1 MMKATTEKLWAA
13 PEEICRNEEQPRTY
27 FAAEELERL
36 GASLARKQNQPVT
49 VIPIE
54 DGKGKGKVRWKIV
67 DGERRWRAAKAKGL
81 KRLWIVVDDDVT
93 SEAELHTAS
102 FTANWCRAGHTH
114 AETAAAIDRER
125 NEGKTYEEIAELVG
139 KSTSWANNQHSLLK
153 LHPDLMAL
161 LDPPTPKAE
170 RLSIAVAYALTK
182 FPIEKQIKVWKQHQ
196 KKGRDAYHHVR
207 VAAGQTARRPSYDAR
222 YMLGKV
228 LSVQQGLK
236 HMTGLPGRMLGGLT
250 VETRERL
257 AAQLDDVS
265 TEALNLAGMLRAVAQ
280 SETEGGED

>member
-1 MMKATTEKLWAA
+1 MKTKTEKMWAD

-27 FAAEELERL
+27 FAADELERL

-49 VIPIE
+49 VIPFKWS
-54 DGKGKGKVRWKIV
+54 GKIKWMIV

-81 KRLWIVVDDDVT
+81 KRLWIVVDDDVK
-93 SEAELHTAS
+93 SAEELHTAS

-125 NEGKTYEEIAELVG
+125 KQGKTYEEIAEMVG

-153 LHPDLMAL
+153 LHPDLMVL

-182 FPIEKQIKVWKQHQ
+182 FPLERQIKVYKQHQ

-207 VAAGQTARRPSYDAR
+207 VAAGQTGRRPSYDAR
-222 YMLGKV
+222 YILGKV

-236 HMTGLPGRMLGGLT
+236 HMTGLPGRMLGGIN
-250 VETRERL
+250 VETRQKLAERL
-257 AAQLDDVS
+257 DEIS
-265 TEALNLAGMLRAVAQ
+265 TEALQLAGMLRAVA
-280 SETEGGED
+280 EFEVEGGEE

>member
-1 MMKATTEKLWAA
+1 MKTKTEKLWAA
-13 PEEICRNEEQPRTY
+13 PDEICRNEEQPRTY
-27 FAAEELERL
+27 FAADELERL

-54 DGKGKGKVRWKIV
+54 DGKGKVKWKIV
-67 DGERRWRAAKAKGL
+67 DGERRWRAAKAAGL

-125 NEGKTYEEIAELVG
+125 KEGKTYDEIAEMVG

-182 FPIEKQIKVWKQHQ
+182 FPIERQMKVYKQHQ

-207 VAAGQTARRPSYDAR
+207 VAAGQTGRRPSYDAR

-228 LSVQQGLK
+228 TSVTQGLK

-250 VETRERL
+250 AETREKL
-257 AAQLDDVS
+257 AARLDEVS
-265 TEALNLAGMLRAVAQ
+265 TEALNLAAMLRAVVAADDD
-280 SETEGGED
+280 TGE